1 VYCTD
6 ILVNA
11 GATQTLVRK
20 DLVAD
25 DNILDG
31 KVTTRCVHGD
41 IASYPLAVAK
51 ITIGGKDIITTAA
64 VSNTLP
70 TFVLLAWDVPELMD
84 FVAVEQYTL
93 KREMH

>member
-11 GATQTLVRK
+11 GAIQTLVCK
-20 DLVAD
+20 DLIAD
-25 DNILDG
+25 NNILGG
-31 KVTTRCVHGD
+31 KVATHCIHGD